1 MKFRTKVDV
10 VESMGSELYAY
21 FDIETNQE
29 VQSDE
34 LADLAKDAGLEDV
47 PSGGA
52 QHVVARL
59 DAASRASAGGEVEL
73 VLNTARAQAVR
84 PRRRPQP
91 HRPLPA
97 NGAGARAASSS

>member
-1 MKFRTKVDV
+1 MKFRAKVDV

-21 FDIETNQE
+21 FDVETKGE

-34 LADLAKDAGLEDV
+34 LADLAKDAGLEDL

-59 DAASRASAGGEVEL
+59 DAASKASAGRRGR
-73 VLNTARAQAVR
+73 ARARHRRDQAVR
-84 PRRRPQP
+84 PGR
-91 HRPLPA
+91 
-97 NGAGARAASSS
+97 RAAA